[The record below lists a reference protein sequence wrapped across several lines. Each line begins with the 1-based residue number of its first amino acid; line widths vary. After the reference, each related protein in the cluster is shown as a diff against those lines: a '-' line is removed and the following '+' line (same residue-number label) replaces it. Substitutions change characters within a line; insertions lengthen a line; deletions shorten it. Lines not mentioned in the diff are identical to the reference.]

1 MKFLLTFLFFLT
13 FNLINISAAYDSLD
27 EFYDSIPIDKNDKS
41 GLYLDYID
49 NYKYDD
55 PQKAVAISRNSLTK
69 EINWDDYTFGIG
81 YGYETI
87 KGARKAALYECNYDL
102 YPNEE
107 CIILIENNEVILKR
121 SEVNK
126 IIKKD
131 ISRDIIDERLSKLKK
146 YEDKY
151 GFRCEWIKWNKKN
164 SLNYIECLEEYKNID
179 FLKKQAENKKILE
192 EKNKKISEENKIQ
205 QEKEIKKQLAELEI
219 KYGAKCLSFGFKKSD
234 QGYPK
239 CMMTMMRDEES
250 AAQMKLQ
257 NEIKLAEIELRI
269 AEAEA
274 KNKELDAK
282 LAKQQ
287 IDTAKA
293 EAKNKELDAK
303 LAKQQ
308 LDAAKAEAKNQELDA
323 KLAKQQLDKEAALK
337 DAAIKA
343 TIAAQ
348 RAADE
353 QTRQTNALIKRQ
365 IEIEERKA
373 QQEESEMWF
382 ELMEYGFG
390 MAYPQTQNRK
400 SVCRTIDMGW
410 IEETTCD

>member
-1 MKFLLTFLFFLT
+1 
-13 FNLINISAAYDSLD
+13 
-27 EFYDSIPIDKNDKS
+27 
-41 GLYLDYID
+41 
-49 NYKYDD
+49 
-55 PQKAVAISRNSLTK
+55 
-69 EINWDDYTFGIG
+69 
-81 YGYETI
+81 
-87 KGARKAALYECNYDL
+87 
-102 YPNEE
+102 
-107 CIILIENNEVILKR
+107 
-121 SEVNK
+121 
-126 IIKKD
+126 
-131 ISRDIIDERLSKLKK
+131 
-146 YEDKY
+146 
-151 GFRCEWIKWNKKN
+151 
-164 SLNYIECLEEYKNID
+164 
-179 FLKKQAENKKILE
+179 
-192 EKNKKISEENKIQ
+192 
-205 QEKEIKKQLAELEI
+205 
-219 KYGAKCLSFGFKKSD
+219 
-234 QGYPK
+234 
-239 CMMTMMRDEES
+239 
-250 AAQMKLQ
+250 
-257 NEIKLAEIELRI
+257 
-269 AEAEA
+269 
-274 KNKELDAK
+274 
-282 LAKQQ
+282 
-287 IDTAKA
+287 
-293 EAKNKELDAK
+293 KNKELDAK